1 MNLYIWRLELELI
14 LSVLV
19 VLAIGFIM
27 FSEIFEKKK
36 KKKEKENYASNE
48 KLFEMKA

>member
-1 MNLYIWRLELELI
+1 
-14 LSVLV
+14 
-19 VLAIGFIM
+19 M